1 MKPIR
6 KRLKGLFDQS
16 CIICIYLKFDV
27 TQHFSLV
34 VMEMHC
40 RCFQPSVICIFYVID
55 VSSVDL
61 QFHGL
66 TKVII
71 SDMTKDIPC
80 AVRILKLR
88 VVILFTSKPTHLFLC
103 ARWGESRHP
112 KKNIFRKVFDNQA
125 LQLIFQSLNCLSMP
139 WQGTK
144 WGQKHKAITP
154 MDYRFYINTSIFFH
168 CKSQ

>member
-27 TQHFSLV
+27 TQHSPLV
-34 VMEMHC
+34 VMEMHY
-40 RCFQPSVICIFYVID
+40 RCFQPSVICIFDVID

-71 SDMTKDIPC
+71 GVMKKDIPC
-80 AVRILKLR
+80 GVRKLKLR
-88 VVILFTSKPTHLFLC
+88 VVILVTSKPTH
-103 ARWGESRHP
+103 
-112 KKNIFRKVFDNQA
+112 
-125 LQLIFQSLNCLSMP
+125 
-139 WQGTK
+139 
-144 WGQKHKAITP
+144 
-154 MDYRFYINTSIFFH
+154 
-168 CKSQ
+168 

>member
-6 KRLKGLFDQS
+6 KRLKGMFDQS

-27 TQHFSLV
+27 TQHFPLV

-88 VVILFTSKPTHLFLC
+88 VVILVTSKPTHLFLC

-112 KKNIFRKVFDNQA
+112 KKNVFRKIFDNQA

>member
-6 KRLKGLFDQS
+6 KRLKFLFDQS

-27 TQHFSLV
+27 TQHFPLV

-40 RCFQPSVICIFYVID
+40 RCFQPSVICIFDVID

-80 AVRILKLR
+80 AVRKLKLR
-88 VVILFTSKPTHLFLC
+88 VVILVTSKPTHLFLC
-103 ARWGESRHP
+103 AR
-112 KKNIFRKVFDNQA
+112 
-125 LQLIFQSLNCLSMP
+125 
-139 WQGTK
+139 
-144 WGQKHKAITP
+144 
-154 MDYRFYINTSIFFH
+154 
-168 CKSQ
+168 